1 MFGCCVCFTSVC
13 VFFFVSS
20 RRRHTMCALVTV
32 VQTCA
37 LPIGWTGPDYSVAYA
52 MGPSPTGPFKP
63 MGKILQQDFKIARGA
78 GHHSVVNVPGT
89 DDWYIAY
96 HRRPLD
102 EDAGE
107 RRQLA
112 IDRMVFNA
120 DGTIAQ
126 IGRAHV

>member
-1 MFGCCVCFTSVC
+1 
-13 VFFFVSS
+13 
-20 RRRHTMCALVTV
+20 
-32 VQTCA
+32 
-37 LPIGWTGPDYSVAYA
+37 
-52 MGPSPTGPFKP
+52 MGPSATGPLKP

-107 RRQLA
+107 RRQPA

-120 DGTIAQ
+120 DGPIAPVTMTNE
-126 IGRAHV
+126 GVAARPLPARTAHRGATKRRRTER

>member
-1 MFGCCVCFTSVC
+1 
-13 VFFFVSS
+13 
-20 RRRHTMCALVTV
+20 
-32 VQTCA
+32 
-37 LPIGWTGPDYSVAYA
+37 

-112 IDRMVFNA
+112 IDRMIFNA
-120 DGTIAQ
+120 DGTIAPVKMTNE
-126 IGRAHV
+126 GVAARPLPARTANRGETK